1 MYKFRYKHR
10 ERPPGQ
16 DDPGHH
22 LKVAAERAYGEFKEA
37 EQRLEYLKAHW
48 MDMQANYEF
57 HVNGVGDCLERV
69 LRKYPDKIES
79 TDFLEEIDAYRR
91 LPVFHK
97 RLLETKFS
105 EQIFMQRMVYALQ
118 KFKEIQRL
126 ITEQTD
132 ATKLNT
138 MIGLLEE
145 AIKIESQEHPLISD
159 DVKNRYLNDA
169 ISARFR
175 IMLHID
181 WTNTTGFRTN
191 VLNVVVLGMNLY
203 KKLYPRGGRLS
214 PKRLLEFKDF
224 MKNAND
230 RSGCIDLR
238 IEELSSFIFKGD
250 YAVDINAPFITNL
263 SYIITRKLRE
273 KCKKEGLQKV
283 HDREFIKQLSQDRD
297 FRNFI
302 SAMNK
307 KRRGVIDDELRD
319 AGIYL
324 RPPEEFRDDR
334 TWSKRWEIILVQL
347 FDYLLALGIID
358 IVDGFV
364 DCPPPVQDQ
373 QQQG

>member
-1 MYKFRYKHR
+1 MYRRLKRG
-10 ERPPGQ
+10 ESRPPSV
-16 DDPGHH
+16 HH
-22 LKVAAERAYGEFKEA
+22 LKVAAERAYAEFKEM
-37 EQRLEYLKAHW
+37 EQRLEYLEAAW
-48 MDMQANYEF
+48 MDAQANYEF

-91 LPVFHK
+91 LSVFHK
-97 RLLETKFS
+97 HLLETKLS
-105 EQIFMQRMVYALQ
+105 EQIFMQRMVDALQ

-126 ITEQTD
+126 ITRQSD
-132 ATKLNT
+132 ATKLDT
-138 MIGLLEE
+138 MIALLEE
-145 AIKIESQEHPLISD
+145 AIKIESQDDPLIGD
-159 DVKNRYLNDA
+159 DLKIRYLDNA
-169 ISARFR
+169 IYARFR

-181 WTNTTGFRTN
+181 GTNTTGFRNN
-191 VLNVVVLGMNLY
+191 VLNVVVLGINLY

-224 MKNAND
+224 MYKAND

-263 SYIITRKLRE
+263 SYIVTRKLRE
-273 KCKKEGLQKV
+273 KCKKEGVQKV
-283 HDREFIKQLSQDRD
+283 RDREFIKQLSQDRD

-302 SAMNK
+302 SAVN
-307 KRRGVIDDELRD
+307 KRRYGWVDDELLA
-319 AGIYL
+319 AGIDL
-324 RPPEEFRDDR
+324 RSPDEFRDDQ
-334 TWSKRWEIILVQL
+334 TWSKGWEIILVPL
-347 FDYLLALGIID
+347 FDYLSTLGIIE

-364 DCPPPVQDQ
+364 DCPQAVQDQ